1 MDTDSILPFLL
12 SDPCES
18 VFIRGYQ
25 FSSYFFLHRQDVAR
39 SEARTELSTIAWLA
53 LDSFFEFGFT
63 CKKLFK
69 FFL

>member
-1 MDTDSILPFLL
+1 VNPENIASLMNAFIF
-12 SDPCES
+12 CE
-18 VFIRGYQ
+18 
-25 FSSYFFLHRQDVAR
+25 RQDVAR

-53 LDSFFEFGFT
+53 LDFFFEFGFT